1 MLTQVSQSELG
12 LDTVKLIVG
21 SYRIKTLFVQVSF
34 VLCNSF
40 FVAAVMPPYA
50 AIVGSYRVKTLW
62 VQVLVVLHT
71 HTPI

>member
-1 MLTQVSQSELG
+1 MLTQVGQSELG

-34 VLCNSF
+34 VLCNIF

-50 AIVGSYRVKTLW
+50 AVVGSYRVRTLW

>member
-21 SYRIKTLFVQVSF
+21 SYRIKTFVQVSF

-40 FVAAVMPPYA
+40 
-50 AIVGSYRVKTLW
+50 LW
-62 VQVLVVLHT
+62 RL
-71 HTPI
+71 